1 VKTFADTEFFS
12 GKNFIARKKSGFE
25 IFTRKNFR
33 TKKFHVR
40 KNRTLK
46 FLNQK
51 KSGFKNFGREKKSGM
66 VSKNCPAT
74 PEKS

>member
-1 VKTFADTEFFS
+1 VKTFADTEIFAE
-12 GKNFIARKKSGFE
+12 KNRIARKISGFE

-46 FLNQK
+46 FSNPK
-51 KSGFKNFGREKKSGM
+51 KSGFKNFGRENFP
-66 VSKNCPAT
+66 V
-74 PEKS
+74 